1 LKLSYKKISELELNT
16 ALAAARAETTYR
28 GQAQALAWI
37 ARKVRSQRYV
47 VSTAE
52 AAAAAAHQEEDLYR
66 AVCAVAWPI
75 RALLER
81 DEPKLAAKLLAD
93 AISKSATVTPAASQS
108 EALFLLMQAAMF
120 GTDRMWERPFE
131 DLVAC
136 SFPIVNWRQG
146 RNVRDAIC
154 MVAAFDYPQAK
165 QAAQDLPDEKLKATV
180 LELLSNNKKQPPR
193 PFFW

>member
-1 LKLSYKKISELELNT
+1 MKLSYKKMSELELNT

-28 GQAQALAWI
+28 GQAQAMAWI
-37 ARKVRSQRYV
+37 ARSVRSQRYV

-52 AAAAAAHQEEDLYR
+52 AAAEAAHQEEDLYR
-66 AVCAVAWPI
+66 SVCALAWPI

-81 DEPKLAAKLLAD
+81 VEPQLAAKLLAN

-120 GTDRMWERPFE
+120 GTDRMWERPFK
-131 DLVAC
+131 DLLAS

-154 MVAAFDYPQAK
+154 MVASFDYAQAK
-165 QAAQDLPDEKLKATV
+165 QAANDLPDEKLKATI
-180 LELLSNNKKQPPR
+180 LDLLSNNKKQPPR